1 MSSVRAVAFDRDGVL
16 ADAGSSW
23 AVIHS
28 HFGTGD
34 ATLLKAFLNRE
45 ISDEEFMRDDIGQ
58 WKKVQPKIHRDE
70 LFKCY
75 SGVRLMEGA
84 RDVVSSLMERGIH
97 VVIISAGVDLFVSA
111 IATMLKVDDWA
122 ANGFLYDDEGF
133 LKDEGICRVPAW
145 NKGEMVQ
152 KLIRIHGFDP
162 SEVVSVGDSSMD
174 LSMHVEGSR
183 FIGFNPT
190 RDEAHLAFKEA
201 EVPVVPGPDL
211 RDIWPVLFDGEI
223 YPLEM

>member
-1 MSSVRAVAFDRDGVL
+1 MSVQAVAFDCDGVL

-70 LFKCY
+70 LFRCY

-84 RDVVSSLMERGIH
+84 RDVVELLKERGVH
-97 VVIISAGVDLFVSA
+97 VVIISAGVDLFVST
-111 IATMLKVDDWA
+111 IASMLAVDDWA
-122 ANGFLYDDEGF
+122 SNGFSYDDEGY
-133 LKDEGICRVPAW
+133 LLDEGVCRVPAW
-145 NKGEMVQ
+145 DKGEMIQ
-152 KLIRIHGFDP
+152 KLIRINGFDP

-174 LSMHVEGSR
+174 LSMHVHGSK

-190 RDEAHLAFKEA
+190 RDEAHLAFEEA
-201 EVPVVPGPDL
+201 DVPVVPGPDL
-211 RDIWPVLFDGEI
+211 RDIWPILFHGEKF
-223 YPLEM
+223 PKDV

>member
-1 MSSVRAVAFDRDGVL
+1 MSSVRAVAFDCDGVL

-45 ISDEEFMRDDIGQ
+45 ITDEEFMRDDIGQ
-58 WKKVQPKIHRDE
+58 WKKVQAKIHRDE

-111 IATMLKVDDWA
+111 IAAMLKVDDWA
-122 ANGFLYDDEGF
+122 ANGFSYDDEGF
-133 LKDEGICRVPAW
+133 LMDDGVCRVPAW
-145 NKGEMVQ
+145 DKGEMVQ
-152 KLIRIHGFDP
+152 KLIRIHGFEP

-211 RDIWPVLFDGEI
+211 RDIWPVLFDGEK

>member
-1 MSSVRAVAFDRDGVL
+1 MSVRAVAFDCDGVL

-70 LFKCY
+70 LFRCY

-84 RDVVSSLMERGIH
+84 RDVVELLKERGVH
-97 VVIISAGVDLFVSA
+97 VVIISAGVDLFVST
-111 IATMLKVDDWA
+111 IASMLAVDDWA
-122 ANGFLYDDEGF
+122 SNGFSYDDEGY
-133 LKDEGICRVPAW
+133 LMDEGVCRVPAW
-145 NKGEMVQ
+145 DKGEMIQ
-152 KLIRIHGFDP
+152 KLIRINGFDP

-174 LSMHVEGSR
+174 LSMHVPGSK
-183 FIGFNPT
+183 FIGFKPT
-190 RDEAHLAFKEA
+190 RDEAHLAFEEA
-201 EVPVVPGPDL
+201 DVPVVPGPDL
-211 RDIWPVLFDGEI
+211 RDIWPILFHGEKF
-223 YPLEM
+223 PKDV

>member
-1 MSSVRAVAFDRDGVL
+1 MSVQAVAFDCDGVL

-70 LFKCY
+70 LFRCY

-84 RDVVSSLMERGIH
+84 RDVVELLKERGVH
-97 VVIISAGVDLFVSA
+97 VVIISAGVDLFVST
-111 IATMLKVDDWA
+111 IASMLAVDDWA
-122 ANGFLYDDEGF
+122 SNGFSYDDEGY
-133 LKDEGICRVPAW
+133 LMDEGVCRVPAW
-145 NKGEMVQ
+145 DKGEMIQ
-152 KLIRIHGFDP
+152 KLIRINGFDP

-174 LSMHVEGSR
+174 LSMHVPGSK

-190 RDEAHLAFKEA
+190 RDEAHLAFEEA
-201 EVPVVPGPDL
+201 DVPVVPGPDL
-211 RDIWPVLFDGEI
+211 RDIWPILFHGEKF
-223 YPLEM
+223 PKDV